1 VARPGWAAAR
11 DDDAV
16 TGVLLALASHH
27 GRSHTSGQHGMV
39 AVLVAYDLLAA
50 DVAAPFK
57 QFLLRLVAVI
67 RRAISRYI
75 GGHNSHSHGSTDM
88 GWEELLL

>member
-1 VARPGWAAAR
+1 
-11 DDDAV
+11 
-16 TGVLLALASHH
+16 
-27 GRSHTSGQHGMV
+27 MV
-39 AVLVAYDLLAA
+39 AVLVAYDSLAV

-57 QFLLRLVAVI
+57 QFLLRLVASF

-75 GGHNSHSHGSTDM
+75 GGHNSHSHGSTDT